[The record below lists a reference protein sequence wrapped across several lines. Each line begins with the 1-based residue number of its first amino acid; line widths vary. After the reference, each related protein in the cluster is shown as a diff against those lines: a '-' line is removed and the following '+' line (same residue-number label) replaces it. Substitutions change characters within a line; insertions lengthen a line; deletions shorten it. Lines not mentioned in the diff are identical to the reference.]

1 MKTDKIQFQI
11 IKEFTPLKE
20 WFEKYEKLIE
30 FGKNMPPMEEHYKTE
45 ENLMSG
51 CQSSVWIISRLKNGK
66 VIYQA
71 DSDTLIIKGI
81 IAILLKVVNYQS
93 PQDISSMDL
102 GFLNDIGL
110 SSNLSPSRA
119 NGLNS
124 IVNYI
129 KDCAKKY
136 ISEL

>member
-1 MKTDKIQFQI
+1 MKIDEIQFQI
-11 IKEFTPLKE
+11 IKEFAPLEE

-30 FGKNMPPMEEHYKTE
+30 LGKNMPLMEENYKTE
-45 ENLMSG
+45 ANLMSG
-51 CQSSVWIISRLKNGK
+51 CQSNVWITSRLENRK

-71 DSDTLIIKGI
+71 DSDTLIIRGI

-93 PQDISSMDL
+93 PEDISSTDL
-102 GFLNDIGL
+102 WFLDDIGL

-119 NGLNS
+119 NGLAS

>member
-1 MKTDKIQFQI
+1 MKIDAIQFQI
-11 IKEFTPLKE
+11 IEEFASMRE
-20 WFEKYEKLIE
+20 WFEKYEKLID
-30 FGKNMPPMEEHYKTE
+30 FGKKMPPMEEHYKTE
-45 ENLMSG
+45 ANLMSG
-51 CQSSVWIISRLKNGK
+51 CQSSVWITSRLENNK

-71 DSDTLIIKGI
+71 DSDTLIIRGI

-93 PQDISSMDL
+93 PEDIYSMDL
-102 GFLNDIGL
+102 RFLDDIGL

-119 NGLNS
+119 NGLAS

>member
-1 MKTDKIQFQI
+1 MKIDEIQLQI
-11 IKEFTPLKE
+11 IKEFAPLEE

-30 FGKNMPPMEEHYKTE
+30 FGKNMPLMEEHYKTE
-45 ENLMSG
+45 ANLMSG
-51 CQSSVWIISRLKNGK
+51 CQSSVWITSRLENGK

-71 DSDTLIIKGI
+71 DSDTLIIRGI
-81 IAILLKVVNYQS
+81 IAVLLKVVNNQS

-102 GFLNDIGL
+102 RFLDDIGL

-119 NGLNS
+119 NGLAS
-124 IVNYI
+124 IVNYM
-129 KDCAKKY
+129 KDCARKY

>member
-1 MKTDKIQFQI
+1 MQIDELQSQI
-11 IKEFTPLKE
+11 IKEFAPIEE

-30 FGKNMPPMEEHYKTE
+30 FGKNMPPMEEQYKTE
-45 ENLMSG
+45 ENLMNG
-51 CQSSVWIISRLKNGK
+51 CQSNVWITSRLKNGK

-71 DSDTLIIKGI
+71 DSDTLIIRGI

-93 PQDISSMDL
+93 PEDISTMDL
-102 GFLNDIGL
+102 RFLDDIGL

-119 NGLNS
+119 NGLAS

-129 KDCAKKY
+129 RDCAKKY
-136 ISEL
+136 VAEL

>member
-1 MKTDKIQFQI
+1 MKIDKIQLQI
-11 IKEFTPLKE
+11 IKEFAPLEE

-30 FGKNMPPMEEHYKTE
+30 FGKSMPLMEEHYKTE

-51 CQSSVWIISRLKNGK
+51 CQSNVWITSRLENRK

-71 DSDTLIIKGI
+71 DSDTLIIRGI

-93 PQDISSMDL
+93 PEDISSMDL
-102 GFLNDIGL
+102 SFLDDIGL

-119 NGLNS
+119 NGLAS
-124 IVNYI
+124 IVNHI
-129 KDCAKKY
+129 KNCAKKY
-136 ISEL
+136 ISEP

>member
-1 MKTDKIQFQI
+1 MEIDKIQFQI
-11 IKEFTPLKE
+11 IEEFAPLDE

-30 FGKNMPPMEEHYKTE
+30 FGKNMPLMEEHYKTE
-45 ENLMSG
+45 ANLMSG
-51 CQSSVWIISRLKNGK
+51 CQSNVWITSRLENRK

-71 DSDTLIIKGI
+71 DSDTLIIRGI

-93 PQDISSMDL
+93 PEDISSMDL
-102 GFLNDIGL
+102 RFLDDIGL
-110 SSNLSPSRA
+110 SSNLSPSRV
-119 NGLNS
+119 NGLAS

>member
-1 MKTDKIQFQI
+1 MKIDKIQLQI
-11 IKEFTPLKE
+11 IKEFAPLEE

-30 FGKNMPPMEEHYKTE
+30 FGKNMPLMEENYKTE
-45 ENLMSG
+45 ANLMNG
-51 CQSSVWIISRLKNGK
+51 CQSNVWITSRLENSK

-71 DSDTLIIKGI
+71 DSDTLIIRGI

-93 PQDISSMDL
+93 PEDISSMDL
-102 GFLNDIGL
+102 RFLDDIGL

-119 NGLNS
+119 NGLAS

-129 KDCAKKY
+129 KNCAKRY
-136 ISEL
+136 ISEP

>member
-1 MKTDKIQFQI
+1 MKIDEIQFQI
-11 IKEFTPLKE
+11 IKEFAPLGE
-20 WFEKYEKLIE
+20 WFKKYEKIIE
-30 FGKNMPPMEEHYKTE
+30 FGKNMPPMDDHYKIE

-51 CQSSVWIISRLKNGK
+51 CQSNVWITSRLENRK

-71 DSDTLIIKGI
+71 DSDTLIIRGI

-93 PQDISSMDL
+93 PEDIYSIDL
-102 GFLNDIGL
+102 RFLDDIGL

-119 NGLNS
+119 NGLAS

>member
-1 MKTDKIQFQI
+1 MKIDEIQFQI
-11 IKEFTPLKE
+11 IKEFAPLE
-20 WFEKYEKLIE
+20 GWFEKYEKLIE
-30 FGKNMPPMEEHYKTE
+30 FGKNMPPMDDHYKTE

-51 CQSSVWIISRLKNGK
+51 CQSNVWITSRLENSK

-71 DSDTLIIKGI
+71 DSDTLIIRGI
-81 IAILLKVVNYQS
+81 IAILLRVVNYQ
-93 PQDISSMDL
+93 PPENISSMDL
-102 GFLNDIGL
+102 RFLDDIGL

-119 NGLNS
+119 NGLAS

-136 ISEL
+136 ISKL

>member
-1 MKTDKIQFQI
+1 MKIDEIQFQI
-11 IKEFTPLKE
+11 IKEFAPLGE
-20 WFEKYEKLIE
+20 CFEKYEKLIE

-45 ENLMSG
+45 ENLMNG
-51 CQSSVWIISRLKNGK
+51 CQSNVWITSKLENGK
-66 VIYQA
+66 VTYQA
-71 DSDTLIIKGI
+71 DSDTLIIRGI

-93 PQDISSMDL
+93 PEDIYSIDL
-102 GFLNDIGL
+102 KFLDDIGL

-119 NGLNS
+119 NGLAS

-136 ISEL
+136 IS

>member
-1 MKTDKIQFQI
+1 MKIDEMQLQI
-11 IKEFTPLKE
+11 IKEFAPLEE

-30 FGKNMPPMEEHYKTE
+30 FGKNMPFMEEHYKTE

-51 CQSSVWIISRLKNGK
+51 CQSSVWITSRLENRK

-71 DSDTLIIKGI
+71 DSDTLIIRGI
-81 IAILLKVVNYQS
+81 IAILLKVVNNQS
-93 PQDISSMDL
+93 PQDISTMDL
-102 GFLNDIGL
+102 RFLDDIGL

-119 NGLNS
+119 NGLAS
-124 IVNYI
+124 IVNYM

>member
-1 MKTDKIQFQI
+1 MKIDEIQFQI
-11 IKEFTPLKE
+11 LKEFSPLQE

-30 FGKNMPPMEEHYKTE
+30 FGKNMPPMDERYKTE

-51 CQSSVWIISRLKNGK
+51 CQSSVWITSRLENHK

-71 DSDTLIIKGI
+71 DSDTLIIRGI

-93 PQDISSMDL
+93 PADIFSMDL
-102 GFLNDIGL
+102 KFLDDIGL

-119 NGLNS
+119 NGLAS
-124 IVNYI
+124 IVKHI
-129 KDCAKKY
+129 KNCAKKY
-136 ISEL
+136 ISEP